1 MTAMNLIPQIAS
13 IVYNASTTLIRF
25 LYVRSSLQVN
35 VQEVYRRNQ
44 FTLMFVAIGE
54 GINIINLTSAVY
66 YRQALLGLSL
76 ENIQTD
82 ARAGSGLPL
91 ILYQACLD
99 PWAVFSIPF
108 YRVMPLNQIIVYLCD
123 MVIISSNIFL
133 YRFLKRQTS
142 NNSGKS
148 GLSDS

>member
-44 FTLMFVAIGE
+44 FTLMFIAIGE

-66 YRQALLGLSL
+66 YRQALLG
-76 ENIQTD
+76 
-82 ARAGSGLPL
+82 
-91 ILYQACLD
+91 
-99 PWAVFSIPF
+99 
-108 YRVMPLNQIIVYLCD
+108 
-123 MVIISSNIFL
+123 
-133 YRFLKRQTS
+133 
-142 NNSGKS
+142 
-148 GLSDS
+148 

>member
-44 FTLMFVAIGE
+44 FTLMFIAIGE

-76 ENIQTD
+76 
-82 ARAGSGLPL
+82 
-91 ILYQACLD
+91 
-99 PWAVFSIPF
+99 
-108 YRVMPLNQIIVYLCD
+108 
-123 MVIISSNIFL
+123 
-133 YRFLKRQTS
+133 
-142 NNSGKS
+142 
-148 GLSDS
+148 